1 MIGKVL
7 LDLAF
12 SDLNEPSVHHVII
25 HLVGTECQK
34 SVNFSKWLLSCLVV
48 WAVWLVVGDPVS
60 TYVWGGKQT
69 ELYTVLTCVSWVTQ
83 DSDRKIITGV
93 QLNYDSSS
101 VPLDVEFLREA
112 GVMWLVKLWA
122 LTLQCKSEGLYA
134 QGSHLGER
142 VG

>member
-48 WAVWLVVGDPVS
+48 WAVDWWLEILFQHLSGEAN
-60 TYVWGGKQT
+60 KQSFT
-69 ELYTVLTCVSWVTQ
+69 LCWRVSWVTQ

-93 QLNYDSSS
+93 QLSYDWSN